1 MHVYRYSVSAYTC
14 MSMYLQSD
22 KDLVLKVT
30 ALRPLATVDRMY
42 CPGAGKVDGLSTHRG
57 ETAKRNEEWN

>member
-1 MHVYRYSVSAYTC
+1 